1 MVSLRCILKVKE
13 ELDKLHITY
22 RNVIL
27 GEATLNEIL
36 TPEKK
41 RLLKKEL
48 KNSGL
53 DVIDDKKSVLTERIK
68 TSILEFLDVNLE
80 IKESRFSSYLEK
92 RLKLNYKYLANV
104 FSQIMNVSISH
115 TLLLYKIEKAKEL
128 ISYNELNMS
137 EIAFRLH
144 FSSLAH
150 FSCTFNKIE
159 GIYPSKFNTNQ
170 KRICLEELIDR
181 ERVNKIN
188 KSPFLRE
195 IKIQRK
201 RVLNSRIYP
210 LEILTNLIPL
220 ETPLLH

>member
-13 ELDKLHITY
+13 ELDKLGIAY
-22 RNVIL
+22 RSVIL

-36 TPEKK
+36 TQEKK

-53 DVIDDKKSVLTERIK
+53 EVMEDKKSVLTERIK
-68 TSILEFLDVNLE
+68 ISIIEFLDVNLE
-80 IKESRFSSYLEK
+80 IKESKFSSYLEK
-92 RLKLNYKYLANV
+92 KLKLNYKYLANV
-104 FSQIMNVSISH
+104 FSQRANVSISH
-115 TLLLYKIEKAKEL
+115 TLLLFKIEKAKEL

-150 FSCTFNKIE
+150 FSCTFKKIE
-159 GIYPSKFNTNQ
+159 GIYPSKYNSNQ
-170 KRICLEELIDR
+170 SRVCLEELIDR

-188 KSPFLRE
+188 KSPDLQTIR
-195 IKIQRK
+195 IQRK
-201 RVLNSRIYP
+201 RGLSTRDYS
-210 LEILTNLIPL
+210 LEIVKNSYI
-220 ETPLLH
+220 